1 MAKLG
6 FLGLGIM
13 GYPMAR
19 NLRRAGHGLWA
30 WSHTAAKAEKLAE
43 AEGATVCTTPK
54 AVAENAECVFLCVGN
69 TGMSRSVILGE
80 NGVIAGA
87 RPGSVVVDAS
97 TISASASRE
106 IGERLAKNNV
116 HFLDAPC
123 TGSKLGAEEGK
134 LTFMVGGDREVFERV
149 RGFFGPMGRQLF
161 YCGEQGM
168 GLCVKLTQNLIQS
181 NILEA
186 FIEGIVLSTKA
197 GVDPHCL
204 QSAFH
209 VPERLLHPLLR
220 EVDAQ
225 GYRARPGAGGGT
237 TGSSTHHQRHATDGS
252 GGSGS
257 RLCRR
262 GFLFCYQGVRGTLQ
276 SRGERKIAKNT
287 FFGCIS
293 RIHILLLKVGRGGNS
308 HQSETNLTKKT
319 PEAKPPRHPIIKR
332 NFSQPPLAT
341 ACLGDGGVTPER
353 WL

>member
-197 GVDPHCL
+197 GVDPQLMLEVVNSTAARSGLIAFKAPFMFRRDFSTHFSVKWMHKDIGLALELAEEL
-204 QSAFH
+204 Q
-209 VPERLLHPLLR
+209 VPVPITSVTRQMVQAAL
-220 EVDAQ
+220 AQ
-225 GYRARPGAGGGT
+225 GYAEEDF
-237 TGSSTHHQRHATDGS
+237 SSVIKVLEGL
-252 GGSGS
+252 S
-257 RLCRR
+257 RVEGKEKL
-262 GFLFCYQGVRGTLQ
+262 
-276 SRGERKIAKNT
+276 RKIHFLVA
-287 FFGCIS
+287 C
-293 RIHILLLKVGRGGNS
+293 
-308 HQSETNLTKKT
+308 
-319 PEAKPPRHPIIKR
+319 PEFIYYY
-332 NFSQPPLAT
+332 
-341 ACLGDGGVTPER
+341 
-353 WL
+353 